1 MRKEWNEKD
10 KAIIGEPNTTKE
22 TSMEHEKA
30 MDDIINDEWTIIE
43 NPLSKGAA
51 GDS

>member
-1 MRKEWNEKD
+1 MRERWNKKD

-22 TSMEHEKA
+22 TSMKHEKA
-30 MDDIINDEWTIIE
+30 MDDNVIDELTVIE